1 VPPNASQ
8 LATKLPRL
16 NFDEISFGNFYIN
29 MHVVSGR
36 KPKDPRPG
44 DMLRDG
50 TRQGVTTV
58 PFEILKKADA
68 LKYNQWMR
76 AILDTRLATMMKSQM
91 KNNLSLFQ
99 DDSKQLGRSFRRE
112 KSERASRL
120 LKPVQRRVT

>member
-1 VPPNASQ
+1 MPTNASQ

-16 NFDEISFGNFYIN
+16 NFDEISFSNFNIN
-29 MHVVSGR
+29 MYVVSGR
-36 KPKDPRPG
+36 KPKGPRPG

-76 AILDTRLATMMKSQM
+76 AVLDTRLPTMMKSQM
-91 KNNLSLFQ
+91 KNNLSLLQ
-99 DDSKQLGRSFRRE
+99 DDSEQLGRSFRRE